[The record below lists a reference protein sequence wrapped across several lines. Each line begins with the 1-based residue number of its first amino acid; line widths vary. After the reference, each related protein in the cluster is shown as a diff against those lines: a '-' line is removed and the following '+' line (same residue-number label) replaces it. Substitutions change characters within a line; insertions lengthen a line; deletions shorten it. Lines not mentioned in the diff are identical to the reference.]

1 VLILDYVIIGNS
13 AAGIGA
19 VEGIR
24 RVDRE
29 GKITIIS
36 DEEYSAYSRPLISYY
51 LADKV
56 TQEEMKYRP
65 DEFYN
70 QNNVDAKLGIKVTEV
85 NEDDKKVLLEDDEE
99 VTYDKLLVATGGAP
113 FIPEMK
119 GVNKEN
125 ISNFIKLDDA
135 KAIASDIKESEAE
148 EVVILGAGL
157 IGLKAAEALIKKGLK
172 VTVVELAD
180 RVLSAI
186 LDKEA
191 ADLVQEHLE
200 EAGINFILEDTIIE
214 FLGDEKAT
222 GVKLKSGQEL
232 DCDLAVVAV
241 GVKPNVSIVKGTNVE
256 VNRGLVVN
264 DKLETNI
271 DDIYAAGDV
280 SEGYDMLHEMAGVIP
295 IWPNA
300 YNQGLVAGQN
310 MAGSNESYRE
320 GFARNAIGFFDL
332 SMITAGIIN
341 PATDEYEVLI
351 DKVEEDKV
359 YKKIVLKDGKIVGFI
374 YLNDVDRAGIL
385 TGLIKEQKGVEDIKN
400 QLLADDFGYID
411 FDKEWRTQK
420 LAE

>member
-1 VLILDYVIIGNS
+1 MLILDYVIIGNS

-214 FLGDEKAT
+214 FLGDEKVT

-320 GFARNAIGFFDL
+320 GFARNA
-332 SMITAGIIN
+332 
-341 PATDEYEVLI
+341 
-351 DKVEEDKV
+351 
-359 YKKIVLKDGKIVGFI
+359 
-374 YLNDVDRAGIL
+374 
-385 TGLIKEQKGVEDIKN
+385 
-400 QLLADDFGYID
+400 
-411 FDKEWRTQK
+411 
-420 LAE
+420 